1 MDTQKQRRKAVRM
14 SAATVLCVCLTAVWW
29 CPGAFAQAGGG
40 TKADGDGVTAEVQ
53 AGQVEVL
60 EAPSAALGELASAE
74 AETSVPPE
82 QLHYR
87 QGVSLYNQG
96 LYREA
101 LESFERA
108 LAMSGDYTLARQMAE
123 KCEAKLN
130 LEAAGADPNAVPKFE
145 TLVPAELETVSAGG
159 GEMLLSVE

>member
-14 SAATVLCVCLTAVWW
+14 SAATVMCVCVTALWW

-40 TKADGDGVTAEVQ
+40 TEAGGDGVTAEVQ
-53 AGQVEVL
+53 AGQVEVV
-60 EAPSAALGELASAE
+60 EAPSAAPGDSASGE

-108 LAMSGDYTLARQMAE
+108 LAMNEGYELARQMAE

-130 LEAAGADPNAVPKFE
+130 LEAAGADPNAKDEGPS
-145 TLVPAELETVSAGG
+145 AEEQLAEVIKKQR
-159 GEMLLSVE
+159 GENV